1 VLAMALGD
9 EDSVRARQLVSI
21 SRRLSDDTAAA
32 TAEMSH
38 DLDTLPLLLRLPVV
52 SIAVPALGA
61 RPPEQVRALIATL
74 DEMALAD
81 GSISVFEYCLTR
93 MIGGYARDVADPSG
107 RSKPGNA
114 SVGTVKS
121 AATTLLAAI
130 AAAGN
135 PDPAAEERAF
145 TNATRYLMPSS
156 HATFRHP
163 EDVWRALDG
172 VWEPLDSLDAPNKQR
187 LIEALVVAI
196 SDDGQLGIAEAELL
210 RTACGLLHCAL
221 PSFIA

>member
-1 VLAMALGD
+1 
-9 EDSVRARQLVSI
+9 LVSI
-21 SRRLSDDTAAA
+21 ATRLGDDTAAA
-32 TAEMSH
+32 TAQMTA
-38 DLDTLPLLLRLPVV
+38 DLEALPLLLRLPVV

-61 RPPEQVRALIATL
+61 RPPQQVRALIATL
-74 DEMALAD
+74 DDMALAD

-114 SVGTVKS
+114 SVASVQS
-121 AATTLLAAI
+121 AATTLVAAI

-135 PDPAAEERAF
+135 PDQAAEERAF
-145 TNATRYLMPSS
+145 TNAMRYLMPSS
-156 HATFRHP
+156 QVVFHP
-163 EDVWRALDG
+163 PNDVWRALDS
-172 VWEPLDSLDAPNKQR
+172 VWDPLDSLDAPNKQR

-221 PSFIA
+221 PSFVA